1 MSSPQAAHW
10 AVMDRPTARDRPP
23 EEAAIDTSFA
33 RGLRLLL
40 AVADR
45 GEARADELA
54 TALEMPVSTVYRYL
68 RTLAAFGFVD
78 RRDGRFLLG
87 PRLLIGS
94 GSVVTTERLRRHAG
108 PILEELVART
118 GETGLVA
125 RRVGLAGVVLAQ
137 AQPDKPLR
145 AAFELESQLPLDR
158 GAVGAVLLA
167 YAPAALVEEATQGLE
182 PAIAG
187 DLRRSL
193 RLALAEGSAV
203 SREPDE
209 ITLVAA
215 PILMPSGI
223 VGALAVAGPTSRCG
237 AAWTRRARRLLPR
250 AAEQLANAIETD
262 AGADPGP

>member
-1 MSSPQAAHW
+1 
-10 AVMDRPTARDRPP
+10 MDRTTARDRPP
-23 EEAAIDTSFA
+23 EEASIDTSFA

-68 RTLAAFGFVD
+68 RTLAEFGFVD

-94 GSVVTTERLRRHAG
+94 GSVVTSERLRRHAG
-108 PILEELVART
+108 PILEDLVART
-118 GETGLVA
+118 GETALVA
-125 RRVGLAGVVLAQ
+125 RRVGLAAIVLAQ
-137 AQPDKPLR
+137 AQPDRPLR

-158 GAVGAVLLA
+158 GAAGTVLLA
-167 YAPAALVEEATQGLE
+167 HAPRALVDEVAEGLD
-182 PAIAG
+182 PGAAA

-193 RLALAEGSAV
+193 RRVVGEGTAV
-203 SREPDE
+203 SSEPDG

-215 PILMPSGI
+215 PVLVPSGI
-223 VGALAVAGPTSRCG
+223 VGALIVAGPTSRCDDTW
-237 AAWTRRARRLLPR
+237 ARRVRRLLPK
-250 AAEQLANAIETD
+250 AAGHLAKAIETD
-262 AGADPGP
+262 AASDLPP